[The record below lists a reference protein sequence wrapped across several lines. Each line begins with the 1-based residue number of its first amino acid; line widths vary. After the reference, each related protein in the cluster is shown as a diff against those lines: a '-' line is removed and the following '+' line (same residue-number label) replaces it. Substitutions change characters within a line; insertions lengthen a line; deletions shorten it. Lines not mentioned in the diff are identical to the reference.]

1 MKNDKYAKK
10 ESEIESQYK
19 WLADVEKKMSSL
31 VEKWEPALITNNQIK
46 EQVLTP
52 ISTTSKY
59 YKPMIKATN
68 WFAAKDIQ
76 LKWNEEAA
84 KKGIP
89 LNKVPKIREIWA
101 ERWKH
106 LGRCEF
112 TTNLKPF
119 HLPTHQILQTQLLDR
134 GTILPLQA
142 PALEKNRNWPQRPGD
157 QLVPL
162 GPLPNNPRE

>member
-1 MKNDKYAKK
+1 
-10 ESEIESQYK
+10 
-19 WLADVEKKMSSL
+19 MSSL

-59 YKPMIKATN
+59 YEPMIKATN

-89 LNKVPKIREIWA
+89 LNEVPKIREIWA
-101 ERWKH
+101 EHWKH
-106 LGRCEF
+106 LGQDPIARPW
-112 TTNLKPF
+112 NNSPSPGSSPGKKP
-119 HLPTHQILQTQLLDR
+119 QLAPKAR
-134 GTILPLQA
+134 GSTSA
-142 PALEKNRNWPQRPGD
+142 PGSSAKRSKRVSIYP
-157 QLVPL
+157 
-162 GPLPNNPRE
+162 